1 MARIVPTQEIIC
13 GPGKFDLM
21 LALFAGKEVVFTME
35 NGQKLTVRISSVQ
48 REDGSSESWNLEGE
62 VMNCLT
68 DRKFV
73 GYYSTRRNKG
83 VRSF

>member
-1 MARIVPTQEIIC
+1 MARVVPTQEIIG
-13 GPGKFDLM
+13 GPDKSDLM
-21 LALFAGKEVVFTME
+21 LALFFGKEVIFTME
-35 NGQKLTVRISSVQ
+35 NGQKLTVRISSIQ

-62 VMNCLT
+62 IMNCLT

-73 GYYSTRRNKG
+73 GYYSTRGNKG